1 MKVKKALGTAI
12 VILGVL
18 LIAFSIML
26 KGMMFSFSSIDKSES
41 VTIYAYTLNE
51 EKTKMAAENLFSGV
65 FAIAKSNAEN
75 LEAKDISAIHAK
87 VYLSGP
93 DYVEND
99 ERSFLDRFYKLYLL
113 TIGAIVV
120 IIGINLLSEKIDE

>member
-1 MKVKKALGTAI
+1 M
-12 VILGVL
+12 
-18 LIAFSIML
+18 AFSIML

-51 EKTKMAAENLFSGV
+51 EKTEAAAENLFSGV
-65 FAIAKSNAEN
+65 FAIARGNAEN
-75 LEAKDISAIHAK
+75 LKAKDINAIHAK
-87 VYLSGP
+87 VYLSGAE
-93 DYVEND
+93 YVEND

-120 IIGINLLSEKIDE
+120 VVGLNLLSEKIDE

>member
-1 MKVKKALGTAI
+1 MKVKKAFGTAI
-12 VILGVL
+12 VVCGML
-18 LIAFSIML
+18 LMAFSIML

-51 EKTKMAAENLFSGV
+51 EKTEAAAENLFSGV
-65 FAIAKSNAEN
+65 FAIARGNAEN
-75 LEAKDISAIHAK
+75 LKAKDINAIHAK
-87 VYLSGP
+87 VYLSGAE
-93 DYVEND
+93 YVEND

-120 IIGINLLSEKIDE
+120 VVGLNLLSEKIDE

>member
-65 FAIAKSNAEN
+65 FAIAKGNAEN